1 MIISL
6 ISFAIKDN
14 VNIEE
19 QYFED
24 DEDFYYINKEYT
36 LPSERKTLL
45 LLIAYP
51 VSSRIEKTKRSFMVE
66 DIESK

>member
-6 ISFAIKDN
+6 ISFATKDN